1 MENILLQEIVEL
13 RSGRDL
19 PPEERERLSN
29 ISQLSP
35 RVDPEVAQKLLRE
48 FNETLGKLIS
58 CDFSTEEEKLVSRA
72 GERLV
77 SFFKK
82 NAL

>member
-1 MENILLQEIVEL
+1 
-13 RSGRDL
+13 L
-19 PPEERERLSN
+19 PPQERERLSN
-29 ISQLSP
+29 ISQLSS
-35 RVDPEVAQKLLRE
+35 RGDPEVAQKLLRE
-48 FNETLGKLIS
+48 FKEALRQLIS
-58 CDFSTEEEKLVSRA
+58 CGFSTEEEKLVSRA